1 MQSSFAIRRYIV
13 HGKEP
18 TEKAGHFPMIRKLL
32 LALCL
37 LLPTAA
43 RAEWYQ
49 ATSRNFIVYS
59 EGSAQDAQEFAAKL
73 ERFHYVLRTF
83 HQVTAPPP
91 VNKLRVF
98 LLRGGGDVAAIAGSP
113 GGSIAGYYV
122 PDARAQMLVGT
133 RSRASRRS
141 ADIRTARFDAALE
154 SETILLH
161 EYTHHFMYQYFPA
174 AYPTWYSEGFA
185 EFWGA
190 TQLLPN
196 DVVEIGLPADHR
208 FSTFQALGWLPLERL
223 LRASNYADV
232 AGADIFLLYAEGWL
246 IMRYVFEHPERRQ
259 QLNNYLALINQGMSY
274 ADATRQAFPDLGRF
288 NNQLYEYSRTSR
300 YNVIRLPFRTIDVG
314 PIETR
319 TPSPAEQALM
329 RHEIRLSQGIR
340 NSTADDFAG
349 EVRGIAGRYPD
360 DPFAQRLL
368 MEAEWLA
375 GNNDAALVAADRLLA
390 ASPDHARALTIKARV
405 QMAALKA
412 AGSTDRAAWDGA
424 RQLLIRAGRVAPNDP
439 LVLEAFY
446 DSYVEQGVLP
456 PDAAQNALY
465 TAHELAP
472 SDGELSFKLARDFE
486 QRNMIA
492 EAIAIIRPEAFRTP
506 LRRGESESER
516 RERERLEERYR
527 QAGTERHETAR
538 EMLTRLEQRLAGNA
552 SAAPTQQGRQ
562 Q

>member
-1 MQSSFAIRRYIV
+1 
-13 HGKEP
+13 
-18 TEKAGHFPMIRKLL
+18 MIRKLL

-73 ERFHYVLRTF
+73 ERFHFALRTF

-91 VNKLRVF
+91 LNKLRVF
-98 LLRGGGDVAAIAGSP
+98 LLRNSGDVAAMAGSP
-113 GGSIAGYYV
+113 GGSTAGYYV
-122 PDARAQMLVGT
+122 PDARAQMLIGT
-133 RSRASRRS
+133 RSRASHRS
-141 ADIRTARFDAALE
+141 ADIRTARDEAALD

-259 QLNNYLALINQGMSY
+259 QLNNYLALINGGMSY
-274 ADATRQAFPDLGRF
+274 ADAARQAFPDLGRF
-288 NNQLYEYSRTSR
+288 NSQLYEYSRATR

-314 PIETR
+314 PIEMR

-329 RHEIRLSQGIR
+329 EYEIRLSQGIR
-340 NSTADDFAG
+340 HTIADDFAG
-349 EVRGIAGRYPD
+349 EVRGIAQRYPD
-360 DPFAQRLL
+360 DPFAQRML

-375 GNNDAALVAADRLLA
+375 GHNDAALAAADRLLA
-390 ASPDHARALTIKARV
+390 ASPDHARALTIKARI
-405 QMAALKA
+405 QMAGLKA
-412 AGSTDRAAWDGA
+412 SGSTDRVAWDA
-424 RQLLIRAGRVAPNDP
+424 VRQLLVRAGRAAPNDP
-439 LVLEAFY
+439 LVLEAYY
-446 DSYVEQGVLP
+446 DSYVEQGVSP
-456 PDAAQNALY
+456 PDHAQNALY

-516 RERERLEERYR
+516 RERERQEERFR
-527 QAGTERHETAR
+527 QAGTQRHENPR
-538 EMLTRLEQRLAGNA
+538 EMLVRLEQRLAGNA
-552 SAAPTQQGRQ
+552 TATPAQAQQASQR
-562 Q
+562 